1 MRAFRRVLLTI
12 SVGVLL
18 CALCAYG
25 QDQDA
30 PSLGAAARQARLQ
43 KQHQGTQAKDLK
55 PGNAQPTDA
64 QSTAS
69 PSPASQNPTST
80 SPGNQAKDGQS
91 APVASK
97 DAASSDSGSKTAAA
111 VKSHRVITND
121 EIPEQA
127 SAGQPSGY
135 RNQSPSYA
143 MPSSAGVE
151 GAAAQWKQV
160 IQGQKNAIASMQS
173 QITSLSDSIKFAPGN
188 CVSGCV
194 QWNERQKQ
202 KQEQVEAM
210 KSQLEEMQKQLEAA
224 QEACRQQGFG
234 SSVYDP

>member
-1 MRAFRRVLLTI
+1 MRAFRRVSVAI
-12 SVGVLL
+12 SAGVVL

-30 PSLGAAARQARLQ
+30 PSLGDAARQARLQ
-43 KQHQGTQAKDLK
+43 KQQKEGQAKDGK

-64 QSTAS
+64 KSTAS
-69 PSPASQNPTST
+69 PSPASPNPGSQ
-80 SPGNQAKDGQS
+80 GKDGQS
-91 APVASK
+91 APATSK
-97 DAASSDSGSKTAAA
+97 NPDSDTNSKTAAA
-111 VKSHRVITND
+111 VKNHRVITND

-127 SAGQPSGY
+127 NTGQASGY
-135 RNQSPSYA
+135 RNQNPSYA
-143 MPSSAGVE
+143 MPSSAGAE

-160 IQGQKNAIASMQS
+160 VQGQKNAIASMQS

-194 QWNERQKQ
+194 LWNERQKQ
-202 KQEQVEAM
+202 KQDQVEAM
-210 KSQLEEMQKQLEAA
+210 KSQLEEMQKQLETA
-224 QEACRQQGFG
+224 QESCRQQGFG